1 MFRLFE
7 RKQHVTLETRLRLQI
22 DLPEWTGRPC
32 SQHVF
37 HFFYIRMSIL
47 QPLEQANILESR
59 EAQHSPCTTT
69 TTQGPRKRTP
79 SLGMF
84 CKWLYIIYLVVIY
97 GSQEFQFISGA
108 FWIVAT
114 ELFIK
119 LIETFGHLEVLLLI
133 VPNSLDKGNSKAKV
147 VNDTSTKSQSLSPWF
162 CNNFLEPKWP
172 LPFLKVNPPKQ
183 GLKLHSK
190 QGSVGF
196 RVLIG
201 FTTSCVSYCHVR
213 PLGPCSTIS
222 LKSAICF
229 HVHRNP
235 WLPQRGMLAIALPA
249 LPSQENTSRLT
260 HCMRW
265 CQVSLP
271 LPWPPLKNPQRQK
284 WWKPL
289 HWAPW
294 IKNKKNSKSVCSR
307 NSALFLC
314 FWQKKNRIPMVPH
327 LHQGF
332 HHHLSRIRFQLSGWP
347 DPKPAS
353 TLRAVPLEPLEGECC
368 T

>member
-133 VPNSLDKGNSKAKV
+133 VPNFLW
-147 VNDTSTKSQSLSPWF
+147 TK
-162 CNNFLEPKWP
+162 ET
-172 LPFLKVNPPKQ
+172 PKQ
-183 GLKLHSK
+183 KLS
-190 QGSVGF
+190 
-196 RVLIG
+196 
-201 FTTSCVSYCHVR
+201 TT
-213 PLGPCSTIS
+213 
-222 LKSAICF
+222 
-229 HVHRNP
+229 
-235 WLPQRGMLAIALPA
+235 
-249 LPSQENTSRLT
+249 
-260 HCMRW
+260 
-265 CQVSLP
+265 
-271 LPWPPLKNPQRQK
+271 
-284 WWKPL
+284 
-289 HWAPW
+289 
-294 IKNKKNSKSVCSR
+294 
-307 NSALFLC
+307 
-314 FWQKKNRIPMVPH
+314 
-327 LHQGF
+327 HQ
-332 HHHLSRIRFQLSGWP
+332 QN
-347 DPKPAS
+347 
-353 TLRAVPLEPLEGECC
+353 LRAWVPDFVITSWNPNDLCHFWRSTPQNKA
-368 T
+368 